1 MKSDEFHRL
10 VEKNGW
16 TYLRK
21 IGSHV
26 IYKKGSRTYPV
37 PYHGAKEIGTGLAK
51 KIIREM
57 GLKYTPLKKN
67 RMRYEKDCCNH

>member
-1 MKSDEFHRL
+1 MQYQTIRDEVRRISH

-57 GLKYTPLKKN
+57 GLK
-67 RMRYEKDCCNH
+67 